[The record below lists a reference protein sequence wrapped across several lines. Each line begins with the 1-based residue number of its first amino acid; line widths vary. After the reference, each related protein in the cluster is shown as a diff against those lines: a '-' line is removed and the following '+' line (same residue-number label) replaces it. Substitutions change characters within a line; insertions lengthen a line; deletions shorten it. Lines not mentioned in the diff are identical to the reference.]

1 MKFFLHKK
9 RIAAVSILILS
20 LVGMILSIS
29 AYNPPKKAPSA
40 KKGVLDLTG
49 WDFDK
54 DGIVKLDGEWEF
66 YWKRLL
72 TYEDFQGKESSP
84 EADGYL
90 KVPGVWNGQIIAGNA
105 IPGEGYATYRLK
117 IKTNR
122 GNVLNGLKLLTFS
135 TAYRLMV
142 NDELIAFG
150 GIVGT
155 SPDAALPEYN
165 PGTVSFKSD
174 SRDFEIII
182 QIANYTYSR
191 GGFWHSLY
199 MGTDEQIRA
208 MKENAD
214 RREMFLFGVIVIM
227 IVYHA
232 AMYWLL
238 KRNRPT
244 LYMVLTLFVIGV
256 RILFTGEYYI
266 ARIIPALDFQ
276 WIIFVEYMTIYW
288 GPAMWILFIQSLYP
302 DEFSQKVSRA
312 FIFAAVLFTMFTVVA
327 PVRAYTSYLAVP
339 EGLALIV
346 FLYAAYCVFLA
357 VLRNREG
364 AAVMLLSIILVLL
377 TFANDVFYFRNTID
391 SLPGGM
397 IGIAT
402 FVAVFIQA
410 YVLAARFSK
419 AFDELEKL
427 SEKMIL
433 MDRHKDEFLINT
445 AHELRTPLNGMIT
458 IAESV
463 VGGAKGDINAQ
474 QKQDLGL
481 VIESGKRLSKLINDI
496 LDFESMRSGEL
507 CLSKGYFNIE
517 SVIESLAREFEFV
530 TAGKKITVRAEV
542 SSGIPKIYADK
553 YRVIQAIYNLMGNAV
568 KFTPGGGLVTV
579 KVCAE
584 KNNLCIRVRDTGIGI
599 PEDRLE
605 DIFKPFS
612 QVNAPRYGGMGLGLS
627 ISRQIARAHGGDI
640 RVRSFLGEGSEF
652 EFYIPIVD
660 DNSKAAEESGQ
671 SVRINER
678 KEQLFPRLDM
688 KGERN
693 DTVVII
699 DDNYANIAGVAGI
712 LKTEGYSVKGFV
724 NPAEGLEELFANKN
738 TVLAV
743 VDLMMPEMSGYE
755 ICRKIRE
762 RYTLYEMPVIVLTAR
777 TQMDAVVRSFKEG
790 ANDILHKPFD
800 AEELKARIN
809 TLCSMKAATEAAVAR
824 ETAMLQSQIKPHFLF
839 NTLNSVISLC
849 YTDGQRAGEMLEK
862 LSHYLKHS
870 FEISDNSSLISIER
884 ELKHVKCFVEIQK
897 ERFGDR
903 LKMEYDV
910 DQEALPLKIIPFV
923 IEPLVENAIRHGAL
937 KNKQGG
943 SVRLSVKKAGE
954 KVLVV
959 VEDNGKGISGREID
973 RIEKYCEREKGLD
986 EGSGVGLVNINRRLK
1001 RFYNEKLKFETGKE
1015 GTKVFFAVPAQ
1026 ADAEEGEDD

>member
-1 MKFFLHKK
+1 MVML
-9 RIAAVSILILS
+9 L
-20 LVGMILSIS
+20 
-29 AYNPPKKAPSA
+29 AYSPTGKVPSA

-54 DGIVKLDGEWEF
+54 DGVVKLDGEWEF

-72 TYEDFQGKESSP
+72 SYEDFHGSESAP
-84 EADGYL
+84 VADGYSR
-90 KVPGVWNGQIIAGNA
+90 VPGAWNKHAVDGK
-105 IPGEGYATYRLK
+105 PLPEEGYATYRLK
-117 IKTNR
+117 VKTNR
-122 GNVLNGLKLLTFS
+122 PDILYGFKILTFS
-135 TAYRLMV
+135 TAYRLMI
-142 NDELIAFG
+142 NDEIIASS

-155 SPDAALPEYN
+155 SPDTALPGYS
-165 PGTVSFKSD
+165 PGTVSFKIGYGE
-174 SRDFEIII
+174 FEIII

-227 IVYHA
+227 IVYHT

-244 LYMVLTLFVIGV
+244 LYMVLTLLVIAV

-266 ARIIPALDFQ
+266 ARIIPDIDFQ
-276 WIIFVEYMTIYW
+276 WIIFIEYMTIYW
-288 GPAMWILFIQSLYP
+288 GPALWILFIQSLYP
-302 DEFSQKVSRA
+302 EEFSQKVSKA
-312 FIFAAVLFTMFTVVA
+312 FVFGAILFTMFTAVTPIRV
-327 PVRAYTSYLAVP
+327 YTSYLAVP
-339 EGLALIV
+339 EGLALVV

-357 VLRNREG
+357 VVRKREG

-377 TFANDVFYFRNTID
+377 TFANDVFYFRNIID

-402 FVAVFIQA
+402 FIAVFIQA
-410 YVLAARFSK
+410 YVLAARFST
-419 AFDELEKL
+419 AFDELGKL

-433 MDRHKDEFLINT
+433 MDKHKDEFLINT
-445 AHELRTPLNGMIT
+445 AHELRTPLNAMVAIT
-458 IAESV
+458 EAVAE
-463 VGGAKGDINAQ
+463 GAEGEISPL
-474 QKQDLGL
+474 QKQNLGL

-496 LDFESMRSGEL
+496 LDFESIRSGEL
-507 CLSKGYFNIE
+507 CLKKENFNIE
-517 SVIESLAREFEFV
+517 SVVSVLIREFEFV
-530 TAGKKITVRAEV
+530 TAGKKITVKAETTA
-542 SSGIPKIYADK
+542 GLPKIYADK
-553 YRVIQAIYNLMGNAV
+553 YRVIQAVYNLMGNAV
-568 KFTPGGGLVTV
+568 KFTPVGGFITV
-579 KVCAE
+579 KVYAE
-584 KNNLCIRVRDTGIGI
+584 KNQLCISVMDNGIGI

-605 DIFKPFS
+605 DVFKPFE
-612 QVNAPRYGGMGLGLS
+612 QVDASKYGGLGLGLS

-640 RVRSFLGEGSEF
+640 RVRSILGEGSEF
-652 EFYIPIVD
+652 EFYIPVAE
-660 DNSKAAEESGQ
+660 DNGKAVEESGQ
-671 SVRINER
+671 SVRINEI
-678 KEQLFPRLDM
+678 KEEQLSGLGIA
-688 KGERN
+688 GERK

-699 DDNYANIAGVAGI
+699 DDNYANIAGAVGI
-712 LKTEGYSVKGFV
+712 LKAEGYSVKGFV
-724 NPAEGLEELFANKN
+724 NPAEGLEEIFTNKN

-762 RYTLYEMPVIVLTAR
+762 RYSLYEMPVIILTAR
-777 TQMDAVVRSFKEG
+777 TQMEAVVRSFKEG

-809 TLCSMKAATEAAVAR
+809 TLCRMKAATEAAIAR

-839 NTLNSVISLC
+839 NVLNSVISLC
-849 YTDGQRAGEMLEK
+849 YTDGRRAGEILEK

-870 FEISDNSSLISIER
+870 FEISENSSVITIER
-884 ELKHVKCFVEIQK
+884 ELKHVECFVQIQK
-897 ERFGDR
+897 ERFGER

-910 DQEALPLKIIPFV
+910 DPEVLPLKISPFV

-943 SVRLSVKKAGE
+943 SVRLTVKKMSE
-954 KVLVV
+954 KVFVS
-959 VEDNGKGISGREID
+959 VEDNGKGISSWEID
-973 RIEKYCEREKGLD
+973 RIEKYCEMEKGWKQ
-986 EGSGVGLVNINRRLK
+986 GSGVGLVNINRRLK

-1015 GTKVFFAVPAQ
+1015 GTKVFFTVPAQ
-1026 ADAEEGEDD
+1026 ADAEEDEDDSCSGCR